1 MLTNFNN
8 KYKFFYDGLFPDNTL
23 TDCTCTDIKRS
34 RKNNIS
40 LINKQYQTQ
49 IKPYSN
55 LHNDISNSYNT
66 GSEAEEIYCQED
78 EEQSENESS
87 QYLNNNKE
95 LDNNDYSDV
104 FINGFDDINGAY
116 NDEILNNEIN
126 INNNN
131 KIIIIQDSNI
141 ITKEEKKEELGFD
154 INKLN
159 ISKDS
164 KWQDIP
170 KKIFG
175 INKDVD
181 LDEYLLNIDLKTPV
195 NSFLIFC
202 REKNKYLNKKI
213 NQEKR
218 NKMWNELNKDDKN
231 KYTHKSQLTYKYHEK
246 KKSIVNKYIFIYY
259 DFIQKQALTPSKLFQ
274 NDSIIRKLDSTINL
288 KDLKR
293 KVKSYYTKN
302 NNNVKQYY
310 KLLNIKLNEFFHNID
325 NNKVYEEYI
334 KDITSLN
341 ETNKKHEDI
350 KPEYLFKEDLLSL
363 NKNYNDKELNKL
375 YNKLPSDIKKL
386 YVKKAHR
393 LTLISY
399 FKWIQYNNINNN
411 RKKKKST
418 KKEENKFVKKENIL
432 GDIFDKIKVKEESL
446 DDDSDFN
453 STPKKQKVKIRK
465 RYQSFKNIIY
475 LYYLY
480 YFTIYRFYN
489 FKKSHYIQFY
499 IDLLLYPRYILH

>member
-1 MLTNFNN
+1 MQTNFNN
-8 KYKFFYDGLFPDNTL
+8 KNKFFYDGLFPDNTL
-23 TDCTCTDIKRS
+23 TDCTCTDVKRS

-49 IKPYSN
+49 IKSYCN
-55 LHNDISNSYNT
+55 LNNNISNSYNT
-66 GSEAEEIYCQED
+66 GSEAEEIYCSVD
-78 EEQSENESS
+78 EEQSENEFS

-159 ISKDS
+159 IHKDS

-218 NKMWNELNKDDKN
+218 NKMWNEL
-231 KYTHKSQLTYKYHEK
+231 K
-246 KKSIVNKYIFIYY
+246 KMIK
-259 DFIQKQALTPSKLFQ
+259 
-274 NDSIIRKLDSTINL
+274 INIHI
-288 KDLKR
+288 
-293 KVKSYYTKN
+293 N
-302 NNNVKQYY
+302 
-310 KLLNIKLNEFFHNID
+310 HN
-325 NNKVYEEYI
+325 
-334 KDITSLN
+334 
-341 ETNKKHEDI
+341 
-350 KPEYLFKEDLLSL
+350 
-363 NKNYNDKELNKL
+363 
-375 YNKLPSDIKKL
+375 
-386 YVKKAHR
+386 
-393 LTLISY
+393 
-399 FKWIQYNNINNN
+399 
-411 RKKKKST
+411 
-418 KKEENKFVKKENIL
+418 
-432 GDIFDKIKVKEESL
+432 
-446 DDDSDFN
+446 
-453 STPKKQKVKIRK
+453 
-465 RYQSFKNIIY
+465 
-475 LYYLY
+475 
-480 YFTIYRFYN
+480 
-489 FKKSHYIQFY
+489 
-499 IDLLLYPRYILH
+499 

>member
-1 MLTNFNN
+1 MRL
-8 KYKFFYDGLFPDNTL
+8 
-23 TDCTCTDIKRS
+23 
-34 RKNNIS
+34 IS
-40 LINKQYQTQ
+40 I
-49 IKPYSN
+49 I
-55 LHNDISNSYNT
+55 
-66 GSEAEEIYCQED
+66 
-78 EEQSENESS
+78 
-87 QYLNNNKE
+87 
-95 LDNNDYSDV
+95 
-104 FINGFDDINGAY
+104 
-116 NDEILNNEIN
+116 
-126 INNNN
+126 
-131 KIIIIQDSNI
+131 IIIIQDSNI

-159 ISKDS
+159 NHKDS

-350 KPEYLFKEDLLSL
+350 KPEYLFKEELLSL

-418 KKEENKFVKKENIL
+418 KK
-432 GDIFDKIKVKEESL
+432 
-446 DDDSDFN
+446 
-453 STPKKQKVKIRK
+453 
-465 RYQSFKNIIY
+465 KNC
-475 LYYLY
+475 
-480 YFTIYRFYN
+480 
-489 FKKSHYIQFY
+489 
-499 IDLLLYPRYILH
+499 

>member
-1 MLTNFNN
+1 MRL
-8 KYKFFYDGLFPDNTL
+8 
-23 TDCTCTDIKRS
+23 
-34 RKNNIS
+34 IS
-40 LINKQYQTQ
+40 I
-49 IKPYSN
+49 I
-55 LHNDISNSYNT
+55 
-66 GSEAEEIYCQED
+66 
-78 EEQSENESS
+78 
-87 QYLNNNKE
+87 
-95 LDNNDYSDV
+95 
-104 FINGFDDINGAY
+104 
-116 NDEILNNEIN
+116 
-126 INNNN
+126 
-131 KIIIIQDSNI
+131 IIIIQDSNI

-159 ISKDS
+159 IRKDS

-350 KPEYLFKEDLLSL
+350 KPEYLFKEELLSL
-363 NKNYNDKELNKL
+363 NKNYNDKELNKF
-375 YNKLPSDIKKL
+375 I
-386 YVKKAHR
+386 
-393 LTLISY
+393 
-399 FKWIQYNNINNN
+399 INYLQ
-411 RKKKKST
+411 
-418 KKEENKFVKKENIL
+418 IL
-432 GDIFDKIKVKEESL
+432 
-446 DDDSDFN
+446 
-453 STPKKQKVKIRK
+453 
-465 RYQSFKNIIY
+465 KNY
-475 LYYLY
+475 M
-480 YFTIYRFYN
+480 
-489 FKKSHYIQFY
+489 
-499 IDLLLYPRYILH
+499 